1 MNGGRR
7 SAGGVAVSR
16 GFGVMETILH
26 FNNSTTQ
33 NLHKTLTKK
42 TSRIIVLLNNK
53 V

>member
-16 GFGVMETILH
+16 CFGVMETISH
-26 FNNSTTQ
+26 FHTSTTL

-42 TSRIIVLLNNK
+42 SSRIIVLLNNK